1 MDVDEPLDLSL
12 IAIFRDL
19 PDPRINRRKLHNLED
34 IMTIA
39 ILAVLSGADH
49 WTEIEDYGRSKQAWL
64 RTFLELPNGIP
75 SHDTFGRVFA
85 LLDPAAFRESF
96 ARWIEAMRTRL
107 VRVSADRQV
116 AIDGKTSR
124 RTGSRSAGLGPLH
137 LVSAWSVEHGVVL
150 GQVATDQKSNEIT
163 AIPKVLDL
171 INITGCIVTID
182 ALGCQHKIVEK
193 ILARGGQYVLAVKE
207 NQPELEQDIREYFE
221 WAERAAVFER
231 PEIETSE
238 TITREHGR
246 EERRVAS
253 VSTEVE
259 WLRGYGKKWKGVA
272 SVVQIEAWRKEAGKA
287 ESYERRYYL
296 SSVAGEAGRLNRII
310 RNHWGIENG
319 LHWCLDIAFREDD
332 SRVRTGHAAENF
344 AILRHLAMNLLKQE
358 TTCKL
363 GIKSKRRKMSWDDTY
378 LLKVLGV

>member
-1 MDVDEPLDLSL
+1 MDETLNLSV

-49 WTEIEDYGRSKQAWL
+49 WTEIEEYGRSKQSWL
-64 RTFLELPNGIP
+64 GTFLELPNGIP

-85 LLDPAAFRESF
+85 VLDPAAFRESF

-107 VRVSADRQV
+107 VRVSTERQV

-124 RTGSRSAGLGPLH
+124 RTASRAAGLGPLH
-137 LVSAWSVEHGVVL
+137 MVSAWSVEHGVVL
-150 GQVATDQKSNEIT
+150 GQVATDVKSNEIT
-163 AIPKVLDL
+163 AIPKLLDL
-171 INITGCIVTID
+171 INVEGCVVTID
-182 ALGCQHKIVEK
+182 ALGCQHKIVQK
-193 ILARGGQYVLAVKE
+193 ILDRGGHYVLSVKE
-207 NQPELEQDIREYFE
+207 NQPELEQDIREFFA
-221 WAERAAVFER
+221 WAERTAVCER
-231 PEIETSE
+231 PQIETSE
-238 TITREHGR
+238 MITREHGR

-253 VSTEVE
+253 VSTDVA
-259 WLRGYGKKWKGVA
+259 WLRGYGTKWKGVA
-272 SVVQIEAWRKEAGKA
+272 SIVQIEAWRKEGEKQ
-287 ESYERRYYL
+287 SHERRYYL

-319 LHWCLDIAFREDD
+319 LHWCLDIAFREDE

-344 AILRHLAMNLLKQE
+344 AILRHLAMNLLKHE

-378 LLKVLGV
+378 LLKVLGI